1 MCDAV
6 IPPQKDELIADADK
20 QVSQVNKLFNRGL
33 ISENERYTQT
43 INIWQATT
51 DKVSKALAA
60 NLPKDNSSSCSHD
73 RKVVV
78 KQQADPLSTVFC
90 MGTRFSQ
97 KRSQS
102 YDSTL
107 YEKVKQK

>member
-51 DKVSKALAA
+51 DKVSKLWQ
-60 NLPKDNSSSCSHD
+60 PTCP
-73 RKVVV
+73 R
-78 KQQADPLSTVFC
+78 T
-90 MGTRFSQ
+90 TRS
-97 KRSQS
+97 
-102 YDSTL
+102 L
-107 YEKVKQK
+107 